1 MDENVHADTSAA
13 EVMSLLKQ
21 RKSVHPDD
29 KRAMGSWS
37 MASEF
42 EEVESLFAAFRLI
55 SFIFGGLA
63 LLAGAIGIMNI
74 MLITVRE
81 RTKEL
86 GIRRAMGATPITVMR
101 QIMSE
106 TIFLT
111 TLSGLV
117 GVSLGVASLEGVNHL
132 LESLGGAG
140 GSFRNPE
147 ISLYTVLIALGVMLV
162 MGVIAGIL
170 PAIRAVA
177 IRPVE
182 AIRTE

>member
-1 MDENVHADTSAA
+1 
-13 EVMSLLKQ
+13 
-21 RKSVHPDD
+21 
-29 KRAMGSWS
+29 
-37 MASEF
+37 
-42 EEVESLFAAFRLI
+42 
-55 SFIFGGLA
+55 
-63 LLAGAIGIMNI
+63 MNI

-86 GIRRAMGATPITVMR
+86 GIRRAMGATPVTVMR

-132 LESLGGAG
+132 LESMGGAG

>member
-1 MDENVHADTSAA
+1 
-13 EVMSLLKQ
+13 
-21 RKSVHPDD
+21 VHPDD
-29 KRAMGSWS
+29 KSAMGHWS
-37 MASEF
+37 MATAF
-42 EEVESLFAAFRLI
+42 EEIETLFSAFRLI

-86 GIRRAMGATPITVMR
+86 GIRRAMGATPLTVMR
-101 QIMSE
+101 QIMAE
-106 TIFLT
+106 TMFLT
-111 TLSGLV
+111 IISGLA
-117 GVSLGVASLEGVNHL
+117 GVSLGVAALEGVNKL
-132 LESLGGAG
+132 LTSMGGAG

-147 ISLYTVLIALGVMLV
+147 ISLYTVLIALAVMLV
-162 MGVIAGIL
+162 MGIIAGIL

>member
-1 MDENVHADTSAA
+1 M
-13 EVMSLLKQ
+13 KQ
-21 RKSVHPDD
+21 RKSVHPED
-29 KRAMGSWS
+29 KRAMGHWS

-42 EEVESLFAAFRLI
+42 EEIDTFFSSFRLI

-81 RTKEL
+81 RTQEL
-86 GIRRAMGATPITVMR
+86 GIRRAMGATPYTVMS

-106 TIFLT
+106 TMFLT
-111 TLSGLV
+111 SISGLA
-117 GVSLGVASLEGVNHL
+117 GVSLGVMSLEVVNNFL
-132 LESLGGAG
+132 QTSGGAG

-147 ISLYTVLIALGVMLV
+147 VSLNIVLIALGVMLV
-162 MGVIAGIL
+162 MGLFAGIL

-182 AIRTE
+182 AIKT